1 MRVLA
6 RKFCGDMK
14 TRLDKLLFERGF
26 ANSRERAQALILAGK
41 VLVNG
46 QKIEKS
52 GTDIDVES
60 DIRLLGEDLKY
71 VSRGGL
77 KLEKALAHWKIDV
90 GGKICLDVGASTGGF
105 TDCLLQYHARQVH
118 AFDVGKGQIAWK
130 LRSDPRVIVRDEFNV
145 RHMLSEDLPAG
156 VSLVT
161 VDLSFISLTKVLRP
175 LKRALIERVETPA
188 DIVLL
193 VKPQFEAG
201 KGEVGKGGV
210 VRDPEVRSKAV
221 DSVVECANNEGY
233 QVVGSIPSPVP
244 GAKGNQEFLL
254 YLRLTP
260 DLSSGP

>member
-1 MRVLA
+1 MTP
-6 RKFCGDMK
+6 RKDRI
-14 TRLDKLLFERGF
+14 RLDVLIFERGL
-26 ANSRERAQALILAGK
+26 AGSREKAQAMILAGE

-46 QKIEKS
+46 TAAAKAGQAVVRDAVIEIHS
-52 GTDIDVES
+52 RIQ
-60 DIRLLGEDLKY
+60 KY
-71 VSRGGL
+71 VSRGGF
-77 KLEKALAHWKIDV
+77 KLEGALQDFSVDPA
-90 GGKICLDVGASTGGF
+90 GKVCLDLGSSNGGF